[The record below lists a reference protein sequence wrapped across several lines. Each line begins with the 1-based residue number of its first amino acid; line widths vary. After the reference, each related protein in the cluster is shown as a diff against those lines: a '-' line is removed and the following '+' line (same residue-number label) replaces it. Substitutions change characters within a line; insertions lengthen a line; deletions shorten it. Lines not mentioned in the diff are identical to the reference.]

1 MTFAHSI
8 TPQKNMLRSFSFFVL
23 VLALLMVNLF
33 FLSTSARAATANTT
47 TTTLAVS
54 PASVTAGSP
63 VTLTATVSSGGS
75 PLTSGQVVFCNASA
89 AYCDD
94 GAVLGT
100 VWVTTSGTAT
110 LRRALAP
117 GTTDVTAVFQATNA
131 YATSSSNAQAVVV
144 TGSASAGTGP
154 VSVPIGAMASGNIVA
169 GDFNNDGYLDFA
181 VLSNSSEVQTFL
193 GNADGTFTPGPTSTL
208 TGGSGGVSGP
218 IATLD
223 LNGDGNLDLV
233 IQNSNA
239 HGVQVLLGNG
249 DGSFTQKG
257 SAYGSSGSVTWYL
270 AVGDFNGDG
279 IPDFAY
285 WDPYFK
291 AIMVCLG
298 KGDGTFSG
306 PTYAAVGVSLDDVA
320 DIEVADFNGDG
331 KLDLAVSEV
340 DQSAVLVFLGNG
352 DGTFTEATTT
362 ANLPGGY
369 PVSMPGNIAIA
380 DFNGDG
386 KADIAVTEAGF
397 ASTVQLF
404 LGNGDGTFTMGT
416 PVSTGLSVAS
426 TNPAGKLA
434 VGDFN
439 GDGKA
444 DIVVNAQEA
453 WPISTSELAI
463 LFGNGDGTFGT
474 PNVFSEASD
483 APEGLAVGDFEGD
496 GVSDV
501 ARVNQSTVTIISGT
515 SVSPSKTTPSITWAN
530 PTPITAATA
539 LGTTQLN
546 ATASVPGTFTYF
558 PAAGTILAAGTQTLS
573 VTFTPTDSTNYNSTS
588 DSVMITVTPVA
599 PPSYTL
605 TPNTQSVMGS
615 ATVTLSLTSTNY
627 TGTVSFVTTVSS
639 LNGTPSNVSASA
651 PSVTL
656 TNDGNGTSVLT
667 ITTNENAANH
677 APVAPW
683 TSGGAIVFG
692 AVMLGAPFAARRR
705 KQIIA
710 VLLTAVAI
718 TLAAFSMACSTG
730 GTGSA
735 VSKSRLYSVLVTPIG
750 TGSVANPAPV
760 MVTVTVQ

>member
-1 MTFAHSI
+1 MTFTHSI
-8 TPQKNMLRSFSFFVL
+8 TPLKNLLRSVSFFVL
-23 VLALLMVNLF
+23 VSALLMVNLF
-33 FLSTSARAATANTT
+33 FLSTSARAATANNT

-144 TGSASAGTGP
+144 TGSAPAGTGP
-154 VSVPIGAMASGNIVA
+154 VSFPIGAMASGNIVA

-218 IATLD
+218 MATLD

-239 HGVQVLLGNG
+239 HGVQIMLGNG
-249 DGSFTQKG
+249 DGNFTQKG
-257 SAYGSSGSVTWYL
+257 SAYGSSLSVTWYL

-291 AIMVCLG
+291 AIMICLG

-306 PTYAAVGVSLDDVA
+306 PTYAMVGVSLDDVA

-331 KLDLAVSEV
+331 KLDLAVSEE

-352 DGTFTEATTT
+352 NGTFTEATTT
-362 ANLPGGY
+362 ANLSGGY
-369 PVSMPGNIAIA
+369 PVSMPGKIAIA

-404 LGNGDGTFTMGT
+404 IGHGDGTFTMGT

-426 TNPAGKLA
+426 SYPAGRLA

-453 WPISTSELAI
+453 WPISTSDLAI

-474 PNVFSEASD
+474 PNIFSEASEYS
-483 APEGLAVGDFEGD
+483 EGLVVGDFNSD
-496 GVSDV
+496 GISDL
-501 ARVNQSTVTIISGT
+501 ARVNSSSITIISGT
-515 SVSPSKTTPSITWAN
+515 AVAASKTTPIITWAA
-530 PTPITAATA
+530 PASIFTGTA
-539 LGTTQLN
+539 LSATQLN
-546 ATASVPGTFTYF
+546 ATASVPGTFTYT
-558 PAAGTILAAGTQTLS
+558 PAAGTVLAAGKQTLS
-573 VTFTPTDSTNYNSTS
+573 VVFTPTDSTAYNSTS
-588 DSVMITVTPVA
+588 DSVLLVVTPA
-599 PPSYTL
+599 IPPSYTF
-605 TPNTQSVMGS
+605 TPSSLSVVGS
-615 ATVTLSLTSTNY
+615 STITLALVSTNY
-627 TGTVSFVTTVSS
+627 AGTVSFTTSISS
-639 LNGTPSNVSASA
+639 MDGNAADLSASA

-656 TNDGNGTSVLT
+656 TTNGKGSAVLT
-667 ITTNENAANH
+667 IMASSRAASH
-677 APVAPW
+677 PPMAPWISGATLAFGAVLLGAPVA
-683 TSGGAIVFG
+683 A
-692 AVMLGAPFAARRR
+692 RR
-705 KQIIA
+705 KQVLA
-710 VLLTAVAI
+710 VLLTAAAIILMGFSVACG
-718 TLAAFSMACSTG
+718 SSGTG
-730 GTGSA
+730 GT
-735 VSKSRLYSVLVTPIG
+735 VSKTRLYSILVTPTG
-750 TGSVANPAPV
+750 TG
-760 MVTVTVQ
+760 TVTNPPSQLITVSVQ